1 MKTKTID
8 FDYSFHAPHTLTLSR
23 PSASEK
29 FVVDVS
35 ESGLKFWYATHSLR
49 NIYPLSWTILKQDIQ
64 IVMSVSVGG
73 KSSVFDKWYR
83 HRSGAPYLFAEGRD
97 GDVSYF
103 ISAVAC
109 KHGAVI
115 KTEAVNNGNLA
126 EEVFFQT
133 AHTTG
138 WVISNKGWIDG
149 VHNHVLM
156 TMNDGRADRL
166 LVCAY
171 GADSYPMYKNNMTDE
186 DKPPMANESF
196 GIKPNSMKKITSR
209 YALSAGEKKTGYL
222 FMPYE
227 MFFAEL
233 AEIDGMDF
241 EKEMQ
246 DALDE
251 WKALLDYG
259 TEIRIEDEDLMHCY
273 RSCIADLF
281 VMREKVGDY
290 AGISCG
296 TRFYRSVNGG
306 ESLESTILLETVG
319 YGEEICADYPMYW
332 GGQDDDG
339 CWVTS
344 TGWEHEVW
352 ALIFNK
358 TNSVM
363 EHYYITRDRDFLES
377 LYPRMYA
384 SAMFNYRARNSTKN
398 SEVASER
405 GLMPR
410 GMGDCGM
417 MNNGDY
423 YGVFYPHN
431 CLSVAADGQVLEAAK
446 ILGKTEDIA
455 LLTTV
460 YEEAKSALIASI
472 KENLYE
478 IDGYRIVPP
487 IANATITSMYGCL
500 YSVFPGNLITG
511 DDPMIKDTI
520 RYLENKKVSEGG
532 LPVGMGWMKEGL
544 WVAMALSNIA
554 RAYLR
559 MGMYEEARKYLYPS
573 LNHASPF
580 VTWCEERGAEPNSD
594 KISGDKQHLWT
605 PLSVCQYLTEA
616 LFFEDENAVHICA
629 GACPEWLSDGK
640 EISVKGFY
648 SHYGKTDFA
657 VKNIGG
663 KYTFD
668 IKTERKI
675 EKDIYLHLPDEIR
688 KVKMER

>member
-1 MKTKTID
+1 MKSKTID
-8 FDYSFHAPHTLTLSR
+8 FHYSFHAPHTLTLSR

-49 NIYPLSWTILKQDIQ
+49 DIHPLSWTILKQDVQ

-73 KSSVFDKWYR
+73 KSSVLDKWYR
-83 HRSGAPYLFAEGRD
+83 HRSGAPYLFAEGKD

-109 KHGAVI
+109 KHGAVV
-115 KTEAVNNGNLA
+115 KTEAVNNGSSA

-133 AHTTG
+133 AHTSG

-156 TMNDGRADRL
+156 TMNDGRADKL

-186 DKPPMANESF
+186 DKPPMANETL

-209 YALSAGEKKTGYL
+209 YALLPGEKKTGYL

-227 MFFAEL
+227 MFWDDL
-233 AEIDGMDF
+233 NEIDRIDF
-241 EKEMQ
+241 EKEMA
-246 DALDE
+246 DALTE
-251 WKALLDYG
+251 WETLLGEGAD
-259 TEIRIEDEDLMHCY
+259 IRIANDDLLHCY
-273 RSCIADLF
+273 RACIADLF
-281 VMREKVGDY
+281 VMRERIGDHM
-290 AGISCG
+290 GISCG
-296 TRFYRSVNGG
+296 TRFYRSANSG
-306 ESLESTILLETVG
+306 ESLESTILLETLG
-319 YGEEICADYPMYW
+319 YKQVVHEDYPTYLN
-332 GGQDDDG
+332 GQDKDG

-358 TNSVM
+358 TNAVM
-363 EHYYITRDRDFLES
+363 EHYYMTRDRDFLEKM
-377 LYPRMYA
+377 YPKMYA
-384 SAMFNYRARNSTKN
+384 SAMFDYRARNSTK
-398 SEVASER
+398 SSKIPSER

-446 ILGKTEDIA
+446 ILGKTEDVA
-455 LLTTV
+455 LLTNV
-460 YEEAKSALIASI
+460 YEEAKEALLTSI
-472 KENLYE
+472 RENLAE
-478 IDGYRIVPP
+478 IDGYRVIPP
-487 IANATITSMYGCL
+487 VAHAPITSMYGCL
-500 YSVFPGNLITG
+500 YSVFPGNLISG
-511 DDPMIKDTI
+511 EDPIVQDTI
-520 RYLENKKVSEGG
+520 RYLENNKVSEGG
-532 LPVGMGWMKEGL
+532 LPVGMGWMKDGL
-544 WVAMALSNIA
+544 WVAMALSNVA

-559 MGMYEEARKYLYPS
+559 MGMYEEARKYLYPA

-580 VTWCEERGAEPNSD
+580 VTWCEERGAEKDSA

-605 PLSVCQYLTEA
+605 PLSVGQYLTEA
-616 LFFEDENAVHICA
+616 LFFENENAVHICA
-629 GACPEWLSDGK
+629 GACPEWLSEGK

-657 VKNIGG
+657 VRNIGG
-663 KYTFD
+663 EYTFD

-675 EKDIYLHLPDEIR
+675 EKEIHLHLPGEIR
-688 KVKMER
+688 KIKAI